1 MVVEGEKV
9 VMEVDGGGKG
19 TKKWR
24 RWWRK
29 WWGMVSDGAKC
40 ADKVEAIVDNSRVWK
55 NSRNRLI
62 TKITKKEKVTKRR
75 RRIRRKQK
83 RNEKKVDEEA
93 E

>member
-9 VMEVDGGGKG
+9 VMEEDGGGKG

-40 ADKVEAIVDNSRVWK
+40 ADKE
-55 NSRNRLI
+55 
-62 TKITKKEKVTKRR
+62 
-75 RRIRRKQK
+75 RRKWIIVECGK
-83 RNEKKVDEEA
+83 IVETG
-93 E
+93 